1 MKAIKVTCSTGKVVV
16 LREPKIEDQV
26 KASEA
31 ASIRL
36 SENASK
42 YSFVIAMNQEMAKLL
57 LVQVGGKDVKAS
69 EREDMD
75 GLLTYAEYSEVA
87 QVVGKLTGTE
97 KDAKLEFITVKESAS
112 SGDK

>member
-16 LREPKIEDQV
+16 LREPLIGDQV
-26 KASEA
+26 RASES
-31 ASIRL
+31 ASNRL
-36 SENASK
+36 GESASK

-57 LVQVGGKDVKAS
+57 LLQVGGKDVKAS
-69 EREDMD
+69 EREDID
-75 GLLTYAEYSEVA
+75 SLLSYVEYSEVA

-97 KDAKLEFITVKESAS
+97 KDAKLEFITVKESAN